1 MHSLDNRLDEP
12 TPLRPEHRHPP
23 AHRDRRF
30 GSASLDRNG
39 VVIGCDET
47 WEREVGAP
55 VGARIA
61 AAVCAA
67 DAPHLLALLGKT
79 DDGLS
84 VAVRTGHRDSDV
96 SILLHLEGAYRND
109 AWHVIGMPTF
119 LPRHTDVDM
128 LGGPPETRDMLTGL
142 LDRAAFE
149 ASLAETLRRC
159 AQGDSAALLL
169 VDLDGFK
176 RFNDTYGHS
185 MGDQLLQAVGARI
198 GDALRDGDRAARFGG
213 DEFAVIIRRAT
224 QLDAR
229 IAAERVLSAVRC
241 ARATDLELMA
251 GVHASIGMVVL
262 RPGDELTGDEAMT
275 RADLALYEAKAVGH
289 SGVVEYPTG
298 DPDAAVRMRV
308 RMTWGQRLHRA
319 IERDRLELQAQ
330 PIVDLRSGALV
341 GCELVL
347 HLHDGDELLHVDAFH
362 HHVVRAGLTERVDQ
376 WLLRRVIEL
385 AADDSL
391 PLAGVPLGIGV
402 TGSVLE
408 DRSLT
413 ARLQND
419 LTQAAVDPRRIVL
432 QIRETAGV
440 DLVRARASAAGLR
453 RLGVGIALDGFGG
466 RVGALTDLRELPFT
480 QLRIDPSFTQA
491 AHAGAVDDTVV
502 AYAVTVGREF
512 DMTVVATGIET
523 PADAQ
528 RAREFGVAWGE
539 GGLFGRPKPLTAQ
552 LAVPRSEPLL

>member
-12 TPLRPEHRHPP
+12 TPLRTEHRYPP

-30 GSASLDRNG
+30 GTASLDRHG
-39 VVIGCDET
+39 VVIECDET

-67 DAPHLLALLGKT
+67 DAPHLLSLLGKS

-96 SILLHLEGAYRND
+96 SILLHLEGAFRND

-119 LPRHTDVDM
+119 LPRHTDADV
-128 LGGPPETRDMLTGL
+128 LGGSAETRDTLTGL
-142 LDRAAFE
+142 LDRVAFE

-185 MGDQLLQAVGARI
+185 MGDQLLQAAGRRI

-251 GVHASIGMVVL
+251 GIHASIGMVVL
-262 RPGDELTGDEAMT
+262 RPGDEIAVDEALT

-319 IERDRLELQAQ
+319 IERDRLELLVQ
-330 PIVDLRSGALV
+330 PIVDLQSGALV

-362 HHVVRAGLTERVDQ
+362 DHVMRAGLTERVDQ
-376 WLLRRVIEL
+376 WLLRRVVEIT
-385 AADDSL
+385 ADTRL

-402 TGSVLE
+402 SGGVLD
-408 DRSLT
+408 DRSLV

-419 LTQAAVDPRRIVL
+419 LTQAAIDPRRIVL

-440 DLVRARASAAGLR
+440 DLVRARASAVGLR
-453 RLGVGIALDGFGG
+453 RLGVGIALDSFGG
-466 RVGALTDLRELPFT
+466 RLGALADLRELPFT
-480 QLRIDPSFTQA
+480 QLRLDASFTHA
-491 AHAGAVDDTVV
+491 ADASAFDDTLI

-512 DMTVVATGIET
+512 DIEVVATGIET
-523 PADAQ
+523 PADAR
-528 RAREFGVAWGE
+528 RARAFGVGRGE
-539 GGLFGRPKPLTAQ
+539 GGLFGGPQPLTAQ
-552 LAVPRSEPLL
+552 LAVPRPESLL

>member
-1 MHSLDNRLDEP
+1 
-12 TPLRPEHRHPP
+12 
-23 AHRDRRF
+23 
-30 GSASLDRNG
+30 
-39 VVIGCDET
+39 
-47 WEREVGAP
+47 
-55 VGARIA
+55 
-61 AAVCAA
+61 
-67 DAPHLLALLGKT
+67 
-79 DDGLS
+79 
-84 VAVRTGHRDSDV
+84 
-96 SILLHLEGAYRND
+96 
-109 AWHVIGMPTF
+109 
-119 LPRHTDVDM
+119 
-128 LGGPPETRDMLTGL
+128 
-142 LDRAAFE
+142 
-149 ASLAETLRRC
+149 
-159 AQGDSAALLL
+159 
-169 VDLDGFK
+169 
-176 RFNDTYGHS
+176 
-185 MGDQLLQAVGARI
+185 
-198 GDALRDGDRAARFGG
+198 
-213 DEFAVIIRRAT
+213 VIIRRAT

-432 QIRETAGV
+432 QIRETAGC
-440 DLVRARASAAGLR
+440 AGSAWASPSTGL
-453 RLGVGIALDGFGG
+453 A
-466 RVGALTDLRELPFT
+466 
-480 QLRIDPSFTQA
+480 
-491 AHAGAVDDTVV
+491 
-502 AYAVTVGREF
+502 
-512 DMTVVATGIET
+512 
-523 PADAQ
+523 
-528 RAREFGVAWGE
+528 VAWE
-539 GGLFGRPKPLTAQ
+539 R
-552 LAVPRSEPLL
+552 